1 MIEMKKVLSFVLVL
15 SLVLSSF
22 SMAFAGEVKTTGLSD
37 IAGVANEEAINV
49 VNDLGI
55 VTGYE
60 DGTFKA
66 DKAVKRAE
74 FAVMITKA
82 LGIPES
88 ALAGYTA
95 TSFNDV
101 AGYEWAV
108 PYLAFCESKGIMSG
122 YGEGIVKPGNT
133 ITVNEAMTMVLRAVG
148 YTPNSSELVGSWPSN
163 YVTLAQDLELYDDV
177 AAVATVDRGSAAQII
192 YNSLTVWKVQVD
204 ADGATDFAT
213 AGGNMLTSG
222 LNCHEEDPDVITDA
236 DIDRSLI
243 NLGKYMGAYATVY
256 ANKDGEI
263 VAVGEVESTFLT
275 GEYDATDDEFTTVD
289 EVTYKVQDCL
299 NASNAAVLIK
309 NGSDMGTP
317 VTDIDTIVEDVTI
330 TLAVELKG
338 KTIVDIYSVKAW
350 DIDGT
355 VSKAVSAQM
364 DEGDVE
370 DIVGDQAILGV
381 EFYLTDEDEID
392 YDMFDLVG
400 VKSLK
405 DIKEDHVVYVY
416 TYETGLY
423 KDYVSRIVVGT
434 NVVEGTITDYD
445 GDDAVWTI
453 AGKDYALATNPSA
466 AAVALLDG
474 LAPASVGDTFKL
486 FLDGYGDI
494 YAAEEIEA
502 TPDTYAV
509 LTYYQTAGIEDAK
522 VKLYTSEDKT
532 KTFAVTDDVA
542 DDLDGASITNGAV
555 INVLI
560 GYSLDKDGVIDS
572 VDLTAAN
579 AAAGSTVATK
589 TFTVGGTSHVF
600 ADTVTVFTFDGVDEY
615 GLSKIGELESTLT
628 AAATYILSDN
638 EVVAMLVSD
647 VDAGASA
654 DDTFAVFNKSIYTYD
669 ATQEDTVD
677 KVTGFFDGVA
687 ATKNANNEDVVTAA
701 AVQTGLY
708 KVEFDAD
715 GYIKVVTAVTDGSD
729 YKVVGDFTSAT
740 AIDELSKSKTVVSLT
755 GSALA
760 YELADDVVVYEY
772 DADAEEYVLS
782 RVSALRVGYSVLLYN
797 TDYDGGDDEEIDVV
811 IFQK

>member
-1 MIEMKKVLSFVLVL
+1 MVQNG
-15 SLVLSSF
+15 
-22 SMAFAGEVKTTGLSD
+22 AFEEVK
-37 IAGVANEEAINV
+37 
-49 VNDLGI
+49 
-55 VTGYE
+55 
-60 DGTFKA
+60 
-66 DKAVKRAE
+66 
-74 FAVMITKA
+74 
-82 LGIPES
+82 
-88 ALAGYTA
+88 
-95 TSFNDV
+95 
-101 AGYEWAV
+101 
-108 PYLAFCESKGIMSG
+108 
-122 YGEGIVKPGNT
+122 
-133 ITVNEAMTMVLRAVG
+133 
-148 YTPNSSELVGSWPSN
+148 
-163 YVTLAQDLELYDDV
+163 
-177 AAVATVDRGSAAQII
+177 
-192 YNSLTVWKVQVD
+192 
-204 ADGATDFAT
+204 
-213 AGGNMLTSG
+213 
-222 LNCHEEDPDVITDA
+222 
-236 DIDRSLI
+236 
-243 NLGKYMGAYATVY
+243 YA
-256 ANKDGEI
+256 
-263 VAVGEVESTFLT
+263 
-275 GEYDATDDEFTTVD
+275 
-289 EVTYKVQDCL
+289 
-299 NASNAAVLIK
+299 
-309 NGSDMGTP
+309 
-317 VTDIDTIVEDVTI
+317 
-330 TLAVELKG
+330 
-338 KTIVDIYSVKAW
+338 
-350 DIDGT
+350 
-355 VSKAVSAQM
+355 
-364 DEGDVE
+364 
-370 DIVGDQAILGV
+370 
-381 EFYLTDEDEID
+381 
-392 YDMFDLVG
+392 
-400 VKSLK
+400 
-405 DIKEDHVVYVY
+405 
-416 TYETGLY
+416 
-423 KDYVSRIVVGT
+423 
-434 NVVEGTITDYD
+434 
-445 GDDAVWTI
+445 
-453 AGKDYALATNPSA
+453 
-466 AAVALLDG
+466 
-474 LAPASVGDTFKL
+474 FKL